1 MDTKKNYTKNYK
13 KKDTDKY
20 VKKDTEKYVKKDI
33 VRDTERELNENQV
46 EGRNAWLEVLKS
58 GRDVEKIIVAKGNTE
73 GTLKRIIAMATE
85 RGIVIQQIDRQRLD
99 DMSQTKNHQGI
110 IGFVAAHEY
119 VEIEDILENAKSK
132 GEDPFII
139 LLDSVTDPHNL
150 GAILRTA
157 DGAGVHGVVIPKR
170 RAVGLTATVAKTS
183 AGAIEYVPVAKVVNL
198 SNTIDELKKHGL
210 WIASAEINGKELFQA
225 DLKGPIAL
233 VVGSEGEGVSRL
245 VKEKC
250 DFAVSIPMKG
260 SIESLN
266 ASVAAGLF
274 MYEIVRQRKG

>member
-1 MDTKKNYTKNYK
+1 MDTKKNYNK
-13 KKDTDKY
+13 KY
-20 VKKDTEKYVKKDI
+20 AKKDTEKYAKKDTERYVKKDI
-33 VRDTERELNENQV
+33 ERDTERELNENQV

-73 GTLKRIIAMATE
+73 GTIRRIMAMATE
-85 RGIVIQQIDRQRLD
+85 RGIVVQQIDRQRLD

-119 VEIEDILENAKSK
+119 VEIEDIIENAKSK

-157 DGAGVHGVVIPKR
+157 EGAGAHGVVIPKR

-198 SNTIDELKKHGL
+198 GNTIDELKKHGL
-210 WIASAEINGKELFQA
+210 WIACAELSGKELFQS

-233 VVGSEGEGVSRL
+233 VIGSEGEGVSRL

-260 SIESLN
+260 NIESLN

>member
-1 MDTKKNYTKNYK
+1 MDTKKNYNKSYA
-13 KKDTDKY
+13 KKDS
-20 VKKDTEKYVKKDI
+20 EKYVKKGTEKYAKKDHE
-33 VRDTERELNENQV
+33 RDTERELNENQV

-73 GTLKRIIAMATE
+73 GTIKRIIGMATE
-85 RGIVIQQIDRQRLD
+85 RGIVVQQIDRQRLD

-110 IGFVAAHEY
+110 IGFVATHEY

-157 DGAGVHGVVIPKR
+157 EGAGAHGVVIPKR

-198 SNTIDELKKHGL
+198 GNTIDDLKKHGL
-210 WIASAEINGKELFQA
+210 WIACAELNGKELFKA

-233 VVGSEGEGVSRL
+233 VIGSEGEGVSRL